1 MKFHEKSRDLE
12 KFFSPKKIFQNPKN
26 LFYLFFEKK
35 KIFKIFFIFFSL
47 FFLFFPFFSRI
58 FQRSQRSREILK
70 KKDKNPE
77 NLDFFFFL
85 PKKDKKRQKIFPD
98 PCLFIYLFIQ
108 GFAPVGRSPGAK

>member
-12 KFFSPKKIFQNPKN
+12 KSLKKKKKIFKIFFFFSPKKIFQNPKN

-35 KIFKIFFIFFSL
+35 KIFKIFFIFFSLFSL

-77 NLDFFFFL
+77 NLDFFFL

-98 PCLFIYLFIQ
+98 PCI
-108 GFAPVGRSPGAK
+108 